1 MVTISILG
9 LGIIAAYRLPLK
21 FLPDMDFPF
30 AGCFIPYAG
39 ATPEQVE
46 REIAIPAEGQFRTI
60 SNIDR
65 ISTTSTS
72 DGCRVNMRFNS
83 GTDMGVASAEIRD
96 RIERLKLVLP
106 DEIDRIFLYRHSS
119 NAIPVMAFGLFKAG
133 DEAEFAHLVRTV
145 AQPRLARIE
154 GVAEVMIFASSPE
167 PEVLIEFDQ
176 DRLRTHS
183 VALYQVIAML
193 QSANLNFPVGN
204 IEDGQTKF
212 YMRVNNELSRP
223 EAIANLVV
231 SPTGVRLKDIAEV
244 GFRTRELE
252 GHYDIDGKGGA
263 FIIIRK
269 ESEANTVSTCKA
281 IREEIERI
289 KTDPVFAGAGEF
301 IFFDQSE
308 MILAALNGL
317 IDAGKLG
324 GILAIIVLFLF
335 LLRFRPTIVVAL
347 AIPTSLVAA
356 LVFMLF
362 YGLSLNLITMMSL
375 IVAVGMLVDNAI
387 VVLENIYRYYQ
398 MGYSPKESATRG
410 ASEVSVAI
418 TASTLTTVV
427 VFIPVL
433 YMESG
438 EMAAYMKEFA
448 YPMTASLFASLLV
461 ALTLIPLA
469 LSRMK
474 ERQELYLYKLAS
486 RFVSIFRKNQ
496 HAPAPASPNP
506 RPPRPAWLR
515 FLRIHP
521 IALTIDAYSAA
532 LNLVMKRRL
541 ATMLAIFLLLLLT
554 GLLPYRRVGMQQMP
568 TLDMREVDIN
578 VELDQNFNM
587 DMAKAQFDQLK
598 AAIDQQ
604 RQELGISNVFT
615 RYQPDGGAIEVH
627 LVDPENADVP
637 YTTREV
643 LGILSERL
651 PRRLPGVKLQFD
663 VPEGGQEG
671 SSAFYISLRI
681 RGDDARRLADYAEQL
696 RAVLAKVSNLSDV
709 NVDTERA
716 RQEVQIQIDA
726 PKAENQG
733 VTPFIIARTVDI
745 ALRGSR
751 LPYLKQGGREFPV
764 WAQFREENRKSRDN
778 LDNVAVIGGLGSL
791 VPLSQL
797 VMFNKAES
805 PATIERIDAKNVVTV
820 LAKLQ
825 IENLLEVQQQVQKIV
840 DDFPLPPGYSIQLG
854 DEFREMATNMANFAT
869 TLVMALI
876 LVYIVMA
883 ALFESMLLPLSV
895 LTSVPLAFVGVYW
908 AMFISGTP
916 LDTVGL
922 IGCILMVG
930 VIVNNGIVIVDH
942 INFLRA
948 QGQNRLD
955 AIIQAGRDRF
965 RPVMMTALTTILG
978 CVPLAIES
986 KAGSTISFV
995 SLGRAFIGGLT
1006 VGTLLTLVVVP
1017 LLYSL
1022 IDDARAWFTSYAAS
1036 LSGLRRGL
1044 APKTPEP
1051 GPAQNPTL

>member
-9 LGIIAAYRLPLK
+9 LGVIAAYRLPLK

-46 REIAIPAEGQFRTI
+46 REIAIPAEGLFRTI

-119 NAIPVMAFGLFKAG
+119 NAIPVIAFGLFRAG

-176 DRLRTHS
+176 DRLRTHN

-193 QSANLNFPVGN
+193 QSSNLNFPLGN
-204 IEDGQTKF
+204 LEDGQTKF

-231 SPTGVRLKDIAEV
+231 SPTGVRLKDVAEV

-289 KTDPVFAGAGEF
+289 KIDPVFAGADEF
-301 IFFDQSE
+301 VFFDQSE

-324 GILAIIVLFLF
+324 GVLAIIILFMF
-335 LLRFRPTIVVAL
+335 LLRFRPTILVAL

-362 YGLSLNLITMMSL
+362 YGLTLNLVTMMSL

-398 MGYSPKESATRG
+398 MGYSPQESATRG
-410 ASEVSVAI
+410 ASEVGIAI

-448 YPMTASLFASLLV
+448 FPMTASLFASLLV

-474 ERQELYLYKLAS
+474 KRQDLYLYKLAH
-486 RFVSIFRKNQ
+486 RFLRIFRSQ
-496 HAPAPASPNP
+496 HAPAPQSPT
-506 RPPRPAWLR
+506 PPTPWAKRLR

-521 IALTIDAYSAA
+521 VALSIDAYSVA
-532 LNLVMKRRL
+532 LHHVMKHRL
-541 ATMLAIFLLLLLT
+541 ATMLAIFLLLILT

-568 TLDMREVDIN
+568 TLDMREVDIT

-587 DMAKAQFDQLK
+587 DMAKAQFDQIK
-598 AAIDQQ
+598 AAIDPQ
-604 RQELGISNVFT
+604 REELGITNVFT
-615 RYQPDGGAIEVH
+615 RYQPDGGAMEVH
-627 LVDPENADVP
+627 LVDSEVATPP
-637 YTTREV
+637 YSTREV
-643 LGILSERL
+643 LSILSERL
-651 PRRLPGVKLQFD
+651 PRRLPGAELKFD
-663 VPEGGQEG
+663 VPEGGQDG
-671 SSAFYISLRI
+671 SSSFYISLRM
-681 RGDDARRLADYAEQL
+681 RGDDSRHLVDYAEQL
-696 RAVLAKVSNLSDV
+696 RTLLAKVPNLSDV

-726 PKAENQG
+726 PKAENEG

-791 VPLSQL
+791 VPLNQL

-805 PATIERIDAKNVVTV
+805 PSTIERIDAKNVVTIS
-820 LAKLQ
+820 AKLQ
-825 IENLLEVQQQVQKIV
+825 IENLLAIQQQLQKVV
-840 DDFPLPPGYSIQLG
+840 DEFPLPPGYSIQLG

-876 LVYIVMA
+876 LIYIVMA

-908 AMFISGTP
+908 AMFICGTP

-948 QGQNRLD
+948 EGSSRFD

-978 CVPLAIES
+978 CVPLAIEPE
-986 KAGSTISFV
+986 AGSTISFV
-995 SLGRAFIGGLT
+995 SLGRALIGGLT

-1017 LLYSL
+1017 LLYSM
-1022 IDDARAWFTSYAAS
+1022 IDDARDWFASYAANLTS
-1036 LSGLRRGL
+1036 LGRGR
-1044 APKTPEP
+1044 AAQT
-1051 GPAQNPTL
+1051 GPAAKSPL

>member
-1 MVTISILG
+1 MVSISICGLG
-9 LGIIAAYRLPLK
+9 LIAAYRLPLE

-30 AGCFIPYAG
+30 AGCFIPYPG

-46 REIAIPAEGQFRTI
+46 REIAIPAEGLFRTI

-72 DGCRVNMRFNS
+72 DGCRINMRFNS
-83 GTDMGVASAEIRD
+83 GTDMGAASAEIRD

-106 DEIDRIFLYRHSS
+106 EEIDRIFLYRHSS
-119 NAIPVMAFGLFKAG
+119 NAIPVMALGLFRAG
-133 DEAEFAHLVRTV
+133 NEAEFAHLVRTV

-154 GVAEVMIFASSPE
+154 GVAEVMVFASSPE

-176 DRLRTHS
+176 DRLRTHN
-183 VALYQVIAML
+183 VALYQVILML
-193 QSANLNFPVGN
+193 QSSNLNFPVGN
-204 IEDGQTKF
+204 LEDGQTRF
-212 YMRVNNELSRP
+212 YLRVNNELSRP

-231 SPTGVRLKDIAEV
+231 SPSGVRLKDVADV

-281 IREEIERI
+281 VREEIERI
-289 KTDPVFAGAGEF
+289 KKDPVFAGADEF
-301 IFFDQSE
+301 VFFDQSE

-324 GILAIIVLFLF
+324 GTLAIIILFLF
-335 LLRFRPTIVVAL
+335 LLRVRPTLIVTL

-362 YGLSLNLITMMSL
+362 YGLTLNLVTMMSL

-398 MGYSPKESATRG
+398 MGYSPQESATRG
-410 ASEVSVAI
+410 ASEVAVAI

-433 YMESG
+433 YMENG
-438 EMAAYMKEFA
+438 EMAAYMKQFA
-448 YPMTASLFASLLV
+448 FPMGAALFASLLG

-474 ERQELYLYKLAS
+474 ERKELYLYKLARRILHRQS
-486 RFVSIFRKNQ
+486 T
-496 HAPAPASPNP
+496 APRTP
-506 RPPRPAWLR
+506 RVPWLR
-515 FLRIHP
+515 HLRIHP
-521 IALTIDAYSAA
+521 IALSIDAYSVA
-532 LNLVMKRRL
+532 LNHVMRRRL

-568 TLDMREVDIN
+568 TLDMREVDIT
-578 VELDQNFNM
+578 VELDQNFNL
-587 DMAKAQFDQLK
+587 DMAKAQFDQIK
-598 AAIDQQ
+598 AAIDPQ
-604 RQELGISNVFT
+604 REELGITNVFT
-615 RYQPDGGAIEVH
+615 RYEPDGGAVEVH
-627 LVDPENADVP
+627 LVDPEEADPP

-643 LGILSERL
+643 LSILSERL
-651 PRRLPGVKLQFD
+651 PRRLPGAELKFD
-663 VPEGGQEG
+663 VPEGGQDG
-671 SSAFYISLRI
+671 SSSFYISLRM
-681 RGDDARRLADYAEQL
+681 RGDDARRLVEYAEQL
-696 RAVLAKVSNLSDV
+696 RGHLARVPDLSDV
-709 NVDTERA
+709 TVQSERA

-726 PKAENQG
+726 PKAENEG

-745 ALRGSR
+745 ALRGNR

-778 LDNVAVIGGLGSL
+778 LDNVAVIGGFGSL
-791 VPLSQL
+791 IPLNQL

-805 PATIERIDAKNVVTV
+805 PSTIERIDAKNVISIF
-820 LAKLQ
+820 AKLE
-825 IENLLEVQQQVQKIV
+825 IKNLLAVQQQLQKVV
-840 DDFPLPPGYSIQLG
+840 DEFPLPPGYSIQLG
-854 DEFREMATNMANFAT
+854 DEFRELATNMANFAT
-869 TLVMALI
+869 TLVMAIILI
-876 LVYIVMA
+876 YIVMA
-883 ALFESMLLPLSV
+883 ALFESVLLPLSV

-908 AMFISGTP
+908 AMFICGTP

-948 QGQNRLD
+948 EGRNRLD

-986 KAGSTISFV
+986 KAGGTVSFV
-995 SLGRAFIGGLT
+995 SLGRALIGGLT

-1022 IDDARAWFTSYAAS
+1022 IDDAREWFANYAANLTGLGRTRGIGPEAAKTGTAANPS
-1036 LSGLRRGL
+1036 L
-1044 APKTPEP
+1044 
-1051 GPAQNPTL
+1051 